1 MTSTSGERPQESSP
15 AGTPAKRT
23 LLLKRGVK
31 RGDVLLMVAK
41 LDPELAK
48 PEQKTQ
54 PRDTPK
60 DKTPVPAT
68 DPGGTKKGATTGACC
83 SPQAPV
89 PEKYL
94 TGDDGITGQGTKDGK
109 CQGLEGKGSWDPQ
122 TKGQKECESQ
132 STEGQGT
139 KSPVQGVGKKGQVGT
154 VEKERG
160 GPPKKMEKG
169 DGLKGT
175 GAEVRPLEPPVP
187 IRKWGGSLGRRSK
200 WDSPQS
206 KNRESE
212 SQRRDEKMG
221 KAEPRGQQETP
232 GSMEKAERPQ
242 KKPATP
248 EKCQEQ
254 PEVAVA
260 THQSPQESCKAP
272 GGTPTEGTSAEAARR
287 EDQPESRVQVAKEP
301 CVHAEEEV
309 DIVESQAEGHIESI
323 PKPHLE
329 RPSTQ
334 KPVEEKQVLQD
345 PGSRGQGGDSDQVM
359 GYGLWNLRDG
369 KDMS

>member
-23 LLLKRGVK
+23 LPLKRGVR

-60 DKTPVPAT
+60 DKTPAT
-68 DPGGTKKGATTGACC
+68 DPGGTKKGATTGAPCG
-83 SPQAPV
+83 PQAPV
-89 PEKYL
+89 PEKNV
-94 TGDDGITGQGTKDGK
+94 TGDDGATGQGTKDGK
-109 CQGLEGKGSWDPQ
+109 SQGLEGEGSRDPQ
-122 TKGQKECESQ
+122 TKGQRECESQ

-139 KSPVQGVGKKGQVGT
+139 RSPVQGGGKKGQVGA

-169 DGLKGT
+169 NGSKGS

-212 SQRRDEKMG
+212 SQRRGEKMG
-221 KAEPRGQQETP
+221 KAEPRGQQQEAP
-232 GSMEKAERPQ
+232 GSMGKAEGPQ
-242 KKPATP
+242 KKPVTP

-254 PEVAVA
+254 PEVAVE
-260 THQSPQESCKAP
+260 TQSPQESCKAP
-272 GGTPTEGTSAEAARR
+272 AGIPTEGTSAEAARR

-309 DIVESQAEGHIESI
+309 DIVESQAEGHVASI
-323 PKPHLE
+323 PQPHLE
-329 RPSTQ
+329 RPSMQT
-334 KPVEEKQVLQD
+334 PVEEKQVLQD
-345 PGSRGQGGDSDQVM
+345 PGSGGQSGDSDQVM
-359 GYGLWNLRDG
+359 GCGLWSLRDG
-369 KDMS
+369 KDMP

>member
-1 MTSTSGERPQESSP
+1 MTSTSGEKPQELSP

-23 LLLKRGVK
+23 LPLKRGVR

-60 DKTPVPAT
+60 DKSPAPTT
-68 DPGGTKKGATTGACC
+68 DPGGTKKGAITGAPC

-89 PEKYL
+89 PEKNV
-94 TGDDGITGQGTKDGK
+94 TGDDGATGQGTK
-109 CQGLEGKGSWDPQ
+109 EGKGSRDPQ
-122 TKGQKECESQ
+122 TKGQKERESQ

-139 KSPVQGVGKKGQVGT
+139 PSAVQGVGKKGQMGT

-160 GPPKKMEKG
+160 GPPKKTEKG
-169 DGLKGT
+169 DGSKGA

-187 IRKWGGSLGRRSK
+187 TRKWGGSLGRRSK
-200 WDSPQS
+200 WDSSQS

-212 SQRRDEKMG
+212 SQRRGEKMG
-221 KAEPRGQQETP
+221 KAEPRGQPQEAP

-242 KKPATP
+242 KKPVTP

-254 PEVAVA
+254 PEVAVE
-260 THQSPQESCKAP
+260 TQSPQESCKAP
-272 GGTPTEGTSAEAARR
+272 GGIPREETSAKAARK
-287 EDQPESRVQVAKEP
+287 EDQLESRVQVAKEP

-309 DIVESQAEGHIESI
+309 DIVESQAEGHVESI
-323 PKPHLE
+323 PKPHSE
-329 RPSTQ
+329 RPSIQ

-345 PGSRGQGGDSDQVM
+345 PGSGGQSGESDQVM
-359 GYGLWNLRDG
+359 GYGLWSLRDG
-369 KDMS
+369 KDMP